1 MPAKNTIF
9 STLSAIDDKETY
21 LAARASYFKPLEN
34 RGLFLSGPLGI
45 SAIHND
51 DKNYPTIGYGY
62 NLTDW
67 NPDGNPETEDYG
79 RSIEVNTAYFTH
91 VFGTLTGEQ
100 EDALELIDKFN
111 SKTAIQIDGITRT
124 LTIDDLENPDEA
136 IAVVDNKTIPL
147 AALLSLVLSEAQ
159 ATILL
164 NAFLDGIPGYP
175 GAEERLNAKLAS
187 FSPTLTLPDSEERLA
202 VLSMFYQV
210 PALVGEGLMT
220 ALANDNRAEAWFQ
233 IRYKHL
239 NSDSVGLQNRKNDES
254 DKYALTRTEDLD
266 EYAEALAYLY
276 TNHRQTIDERDANSP
291 FLAAIATQK
300 EALENAYTNG
310 EPVDFIYM
318 GTDSSTH
325 QDKLGGNDLIFGD
338 ATAASTLHG
347 DSEPVRPRTALLS
360 TYEICRNSCRNFC
373 RNFFRTAN
381 CLRFVL
387 PARLI
392 SIFAVLDS
400 CSSARQTQEFSSKD
414 RQRIHG
420 RGSVCQAKGNC
431 T

>member
-1 MPAKNTIF
+1 MPEIHTIKNK
-9 STLSAIDDKETY
+9 LSHYSDYISERNSHLKT
-21 LAARASYFKPLEN
+21 LEN
-34 RGLFLSGPLGI
+34 PRLLDGRDEFSV
-45 SAIHND
+45 IHA
-51 DKNYPTIGYGY
+51 DKNSNPNPTIGYGY
-62 NLTDW
+62 NLA
-67 NPDGNPETEDYG
+67 EK
-79 RSIEVNTAYFTH
+79 SLAQNTAFFTLA
-91 VFGTLTGEQ
+91 FGGTLSATQTSALNFLENWQ
-100 EDALELIDKFN
+100 EGIAVTINGAPKILTNQDI
-111 SKTAIQIDGITRT
+111 IDG
-124 LTIDDLENPDEA
+124 A
-136 IAVVDNKTIPL
+136 AGTIPEL
-147 AALLSLVLSEAQ
+147 AALDSLKLTEAQ
-159 ATILL
+159 ASIML
-164 NAFLDGIPGYP
+164 NAYLEGIPDNDGIPLFV
-175 GAEERLNAKLAS
+175 GAEDGLDAALAGIDFVPSNPDVSKLPES
-187 FSPTLTLPDSEERLA
+187 KERLA
-202 VLSMFYQV
+202 LLSMYYQL
-210 PALVGEGLMT
+210 PELIGPGLIAALQD
-220 ALANDNRAEAWFQ
+220 DNRAEAWFQ

-239 NSDSVGLQNRKNDES
+239 NFSNVGLQDRKNTES
-254 DKYALTRTEDLD
+254 NLFGLTRTEDLD

-291 FLAAIATQK
+291 FLDAIATQK
-300 EALENAYTNG
+300 TALESAYTYG

-381 CLRFVL
+381 FLRFVL

-400 CSSARQTQEFSSKD
+400 CSSARQTQDFSSKD

-420 RGSVCQAKGNC
+420 RGSVCQAKENC